1 MDAMVAKFQL
11 LPHPEGGYFRETYRS
26 PASVLHPTV
35 GGERSASTSI
45 LFLLT
50 PKNVS
55 RFHRIASDEVWHF
68 YSGSPM
74 TVVELREGGSMVKTV
89 LGNSTRDLL
98 SGDMV
103 VQHCVRAGT
112 WFGSYGNE
120 GGEYSLVGCTVA
132 PGFDFSDFELASRSR
147 LLALFA
153 GDDSSASPFP
163 SPSPSTSTVRAEI
176 IRLTEGLP

>member
-1 MDAMVAKFQL
+1 MEEIVNKFKLQ
-11 LPHPEGGYFRETYRS
+11 PHPEGGFFSETYRS
-26 PASVLHPTV
+26 PDRVQHPSITE
-35 GGERSASTSI
+35 GGVRSASTSI

-50 PKNVS
+50 PLNVS

-68 YSGSPM
+68 YLGSPM
-74 TVVELREGGSMVKTV
+74 TVVELREGGAMVKTV
-89 LGNSTRDLL
+89 LGNSVRELL

-103 VQHCVRAGT
+103 VQHVVRAGT

-153 GDDSSASPFP
+153 GDESSASP
-163 SPSPSTSTVRAEI
+163 SPSPVREEI
-176 IRLTEGLP
+176 IRLTVGLP